1 MLDFG
6 VKPWEMDRF
15 RPAELDA
22 LERFLAKQAEGSK

>member
-15 RPAELDA
+15 RPSELDA
-22 LERFLAKQAEGSK
+22 LELFVAKHAEGSK